1 MFKELSQLAALMK
14 QAQGM
19 SGKMQE
25 MKDRMAALRCEGQS
39 GGGMVT
45 VEVNGQMKVIKC
57 HIDPAL
63 MQSGDREMLED
74 LVCAAANQALDKIR
88 ESQMNEMQ
96 QLTGGLN
103 IPGLNMPGLGDAFAG
118 MGPG

>member
-1 MFKELSQLAALMK
+1 MFKELSHLASLMK

-25 MKDRMAALRCEGQS
+25 LKDRMAALRCEGQA

-45 VEVNGQMKVIKC
+45 VEVNGQMKVVSC
-57 HIDPAL
+57 RIDPAL
-63 MQSGDREMLED
+63 MQSGDREMLEE
-74 LVCAAANQALDKIR
+74 LVCAATNQALDKIR
-88 ESQMNEMQ
+88 ETQVNEMQ

-103 IPGLNMPGLGDAFAG
+103 IPGLGSALSGMGLGG
-118 MGPG
+118 G

>member
-1 MFKELSQLAALMK
+1 MFKELSQLASLMK

-25 MKDRMAALRCEGQS
+25 MKDRMAALRCEGQA

-45 VEVNGQMKVIKC
+45 VEVNGQMKVVSC
-57 HIDPAL
+57 RIDQAL
-63 MQSGDREMLED
+63 LQSGDREMLEE
-74 LVCAAANQALDKIR
+74 LVCAATNQALDKIR
-88 ESQMNEMQ
+88 ETQANEMQ

-103 IPGLNMPGLGDAFAG
+103 IPGLGNALSGMGLGEG
-118 MGPG
+118 

>member
-1 MFKELSQLAALMK
+1 MFKELSQLASLMK

-19 SGKMQE
+19 TGKMQE
-25 MKDRMAALRCEGQS
+25 MKDRMATLRSEGQA

-45 VEVNGQMKVIKC
+45 VEVNGHMKVVC
-57 HIDPAL
+57 CRIDQAL
-63 MQSGDREMLED
+63 MQSGDREMLEE
-74 LVCAAANQALDKIR
+74 LICAATNQALDKIR

-103 IPGLNMPGLGDAFAG
+103 IPGLENALAG
-118 MGPG
+118 MGLGGG